1 MMNAIIIIFWGN
13 IIIIWFMIY
22 ICASIYSTLV
32 SELDKVLVKLVDYN
46 SMCTPIL
53 ARIELHDRNERH
65 LRELALRIK

>member
-1 MMNAIIIIFWGN
+1 
-13 IIIIWFMIY
+13 MIY